1 MSVLKDPD
9 NSFDHS
15 PEAGQ
20 DSLLELHTLSVHL
33 LSGFE
38 KMVGKADPEFRIV
51 SERFAALHTRH
62 VARVGTMAREMGGLP
77 DTDSSGT
84 GTGTIKS
91 AMIALRS
98 VFDAID
104 QDMMDRIR
112 KGEQPVLAAF
122 DQAIAS
128 SLPQRHNEALV
139 QMRTELTGVL
149 DESRHL
155 G

>member
-1 MSVLKDPD
+1 MAMLKDPGNPAYHGSD
-9 NSFDHS
+9 ESV
-15 PEAGQ
+15 ET
-20 DSLLELHTLSVHL
+20 LLESHTLSVDV

-38 KMVGKADPEFRIV
+38 KMVEKADPDFGIV
-51 SERFAALHTRH
+51 AERFAALHTRH
-62 VARVGTMAREMGGLP
+62 VARLATMAREIGGLP
-77 DTDSSGT
+77 DTDGSAMGT
-84 GTGTIKS
+84 VKS
-91 AMIALRS
+91 AMVTLRS

-112 KGEQPVLAAF
+112 RGEQPVLTAF